1 MTLLFNIHNLN
12 NICVCKF
19 NAIIEIKKLMSFKQ
33 NSIVGIIKI
42 LLIILFDKIEIK
54 CNLIVIHCPSFR
66 IVEKEYYKNV
76 EI

>member
-12 NICVCKF
+12 NICVRKF
-19 NAIIEIKKLMSFKQ
+19 NAMIEIKKLMSFKQ